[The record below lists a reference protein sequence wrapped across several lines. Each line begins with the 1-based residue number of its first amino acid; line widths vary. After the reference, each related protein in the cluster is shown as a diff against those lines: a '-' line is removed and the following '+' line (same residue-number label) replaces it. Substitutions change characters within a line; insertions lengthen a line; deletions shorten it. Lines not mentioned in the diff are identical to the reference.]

1 MLDDETNPMAGS
13 WQTIAFPQ
21 SCVYFHINVI
31 SVLSCPIIQR
41 KSEGI
46 IQPEFKG
53 SKSRVMLMKRDIPMH
68 ELFIASAFSTTQFGI
83 MQHNNPYVQHVC
95 PEPITDPNTFVH

>member
-1 MLDDETNPMAGS
+1 MLDDETNHRDCGQQLTFQNLAY
-13 WQTIAFPQ
+13 IFI
-21 SCVYFHINVI
+21 INVI

-53 SKSRVMLMKRDIPMH
+53 SKSRVMLIKRDIPMH
-68 ELFIASAFSTTQFGI
+68 ELFIASAFSTAQFGI